1 MKDMTKDVNRWAY
14 NQMNIYEK
22 LINIRRDF
30 HSTPL
35 KKSGRNNFAKYDYF
49 ELKDFIPTV
58 IALCEKYK
66 VLTVFNVTE
75 NTASMDVINAE
86 KTDEVISFLTPTA
99 DAVGK
104 GMLQIQGLGSQHTYL
119 RRYLYINMLDII
131 ENDIVD
137 AQDHRNVSKEKYITD
152 VQREKLFETYKGKE
166 AMIQSGLQLLGIEH
180 SSKIPAQKYAELIQA
195 IDELIANA

>member
-1 MKDMTKDVNRWAY
+1 MTKDVNRGAY

-58 IALCEKYK
+58 IELCEKYK

-99 DAVGK
+99 DAAGK

-137 AQDHRNVSKEKYITD
+137 AQDHRNAKEKYITD

-166 AMIQSGLQLLGIEH
+166 AMIQSGLQFLGIEH
-180 SSKIPAQKYAELIQA
+180 SSKIPAQKYAELIQT